1 MRPVTQDRKA
11 GIRIWFH
18 SSSLMACTAA
28 IHSKPARTYGTLEGM
43 DTRNLL
49 NKRQPVRRPA
59 GHNPALFLFAA
70 LLAAAGAAVTYF
82 GFVRTTTGQA
92 ADESAWREAE
102 LVAPGTRVPPLQ
114 ILDSLPLASVF
125 IALAVIA
132 GVTIYRRRLSP
143 AVIAIATMA
152 GANLVTQLLK
162 NLLLDRPDRGVAT
175 LAFNSLPSGHTTM
188 AASAMAAVFLVSS
201 PRWRPLTAVLGGTYA
216 VLAGTATFF
225 NLWHR
230 PADVV
235 AAFFVVAACTL
246 VGGLVMMRTNQ
257 DWNTLPPGSRG
268 AGGRLWTGLSAAG
281 GMFFLALSAALYA
294 YARWGAGVAGLDG
307 RPLYFWCG
315 LSLILGVGYMIAAL
329 GSWLFTQQAGD
340 R

>member
-1 MRPVTQDRKA
+1 
-11 GIRIWFH
+11 
-18 SSSLMACTAA
+18 
-28 IHSKPARTYGTLEGM
+28 M

-102 LVAPGTRVPPLQ
+102 LVAPGTRVPSLQ

>member
-1 MRPVTQDRKA
+1 
-11 GIRIWFH
+11 
-18 SSSLMACTAA
+18 
-28 IHSKPARTYGTLEGM
+28 M

-49 NKRQPVRRPA
+49 NKRQPVRRQA

-82 GFVRTTTGQA
+82 GFVRTTTGQL

-102 LVAPGTRVPPLQ
+102 LVAPGTRLPALRF
-114 ILDSLPLASVF
+114 LDSLPLASVF
-125 IALAVIA
+125 IALAIIIA
-132 GVTIYRRRLSP
+132 VSLYRRRFSP
-143 AVIAIATMA
+143 AVVAVATMA
-152 GANLVTQLLK
+152 GANLATQLLK
-162 NLLLDRPDRGVAT
+162 NLLLDRPDRGVIT

-201 PRWRPLTAVLGGTYA
+201 PRWRPAAAALGGTYA
-216 VLAGTATFF
+216 VLAGSATFF

-235 AAFFVVAACTL
+235 AAFFVVSACTL
-246 VGGLVMMRTNQ
+246 VGGLVMMRTNR
-257 DWNTLPPGSRG
+257 DWNTLPAGSRG
-268 AGGRLWTGLSAAG
+268 AGGRLWTGLTAAAG
-281 GMFFLALSAALYA
+281 LLALALSAALYA
-294 YARWGAGVAGLDG
+294 YARWGGGVAGLDD

-315 LSLILGVGYMIAAL
+315 LSLIVGVGYVLSAL